1 MGFGFAGYGRG
12 TQGQIGNWKTPC
24 DLSLRIRGLRFLV
37 IESSESMKAIDT
49 LFCCRWESFSMEIA
63 GLSDVRRRKGTYG
76 RYDFFALP
84 SLPFE
89 LRGDWTGCAPPSLW
103 SAVSV
108 KILSKS

>member
-1 MGFGFAGYGRG
+1 
-12 TQGQIGNWKTPC
+12 
-24 DLSLRIRGLRFLV
+24 
-37 IESSESMKAIDT
+37 MKAIDT

-89 LRGDWTGCAPPSLW
+89 LRGDWNWLRAAEPVERGIGEDPEQILTSLQ
-103 SAVSV
+103 SLRDAVAAKGPRLQYSFEQ
-108 KILSKS
+108 L